1 MMSIENFSAGVQ
13 YDDYKGSTAADN
25 QDINNIYKYLEG
37 KQLKIKDKVIV
48 GISLDASHL
57 SLDPD
62 HELSVRFFLSDLQGE
77 SDVPTLIKS
86 KNPLSVKE
94 IKIDMSY
101 KEFFQLFKRFNL
113 TLSTKGLLENKDIDI
128 I

>member
-57 SLDPD
+57 SLI
-62 HELSVRFFLSDLQGE
+62 
-77 SDVPTLIKS
+77 LI
-86 KNPLSVKE
+86 
-94 IKIDMSY
+94 MSY
-101 KEFFQLFKRFNL
+101 LLDFSYPIYKVKVMFQH
-113 TLSTKGLLENKDIDI
+113 
-128 I
+128 

>member
-1 MMSIENFSAGVQ
+1 MSIENFSAGVQ

-25 QDINNIYKYLEG
+25 QDINNVYKYLEG

-62 HELSVRFFLSDLQGE
+62 HELSVRFFLSDLQGCLLYT
-77 SDVPTLIKS
+77 SDAA
-86 KNPLSVKE
+86 
-94 IKIDMSY
+94 D
-101 KEFFQLFKRFNL
+101 
-113 TLSTKGLLENKDIDI
+113 D
-128 I
+128 